1 MAPRALRQPVIRGAR
16 FFLAHAPGLV
26 RHGSK
31 PSRDIA
37 VAAGVE
43 GSISTALRPWE
54 AARDYAPNHVLL
66 GARHPDS
73 LWDLPRPW
81 F

>member
-1 MAPRALRQPVIRGAR
+1 MTVPGRPVIRGAR

-37 VAAGVE
+37 RDASVE
-43 GSISTALRPWE
+43 GAIRAVLRPWE
-54 AARDYAPNHVLL
+54 RARD
-66 GARHPDS
+66 
-73 LWDLPRPW
+73 
-81 F
+81 